1 MKNNGNLE
9 LYFLTQGLTGLGGD
23 ESNCCGFT
31 GESSFDDLDDSQ
43 DDQES
48 VEYES
53 EEEEL
58 PGVRDKCPFGEFRTL
73 VRAKKSELKS
83 QYGKG
88 HISIGECGIQPMRI
102 SYAPNIKIPKI
113 YAPSRDCG
121 LNPDLRPAFWKVPC
135 VCTKGDCDCRLGSGC
150 CNDNKQKDA
159 DKVTAWAEFSACR
172 EEGGKVLN
180 PGTENEDAYDR
191 ATGRWNDD
199 MAVWH
204 KCREENKGI
213 WVPGW
218 RRKWREFKKAGGLNQ
233 LRDQCR
239 GVVPEAPPTPTP
251 YTPSGLSCSALAS
264 TYGIIAG
271 SDWGTAPVEI
281 RREWQERGCKGPTKT
296 ALVTG
301 TYTPGMSCGDMMDEF
316 GIIPGREWGTAP
328 IEAIN
333 AWRAKPCTGREAQ
346 SRGNRPGGEDAP
358 TDNKK
363 MYILIGVIVLVIIA
377 TMFIIK
383 RQMK

>member
-1 MKNNGNLE
+1 MKDNGINLE
-9 LYFLTQGLTGLGGD
+9 SYFATQGLGGLND
-23 ESNCCGFT
+23 ESNCCGYL

-43 DDQES
+43 DNQDNTD
-48 VEYES
+48 YEN
-53 EEEEL
+53 EEEEVS
-58 PGVRDKCPFGEFRTL
+58 GVRDKCPFLEFRGY
-73 VRAKKSELKS
+73 VRAKKQELKD

-88 HISIGECGIQPMRI
+88 HISVFECGVMPFRLQTPKYNPIVRIGETGNCFGWSWSCDKKCLGLCCGDKYCSNWVTTPGNTEA
-102 SYAPNIKIPKI
+102 Y
-113 YAPSRDCG
+113 
-121 LNPDLRPAFWKVPC
+121 
-135 VCTKGDCDCRLGSGC
+135 
-150 CNDNKQKDA
+150 DNATTRFNA
-159 DKVTAWAEFSACR
+159 DKAAWVQCR
-172 EEGGKVLN
+172 
-180 PGTENEDAYDR
+180 A
-191 ATGRWNDD
+191 
-199 MAVWH
+199 
-204 KCREENKGI
+204 ENKGI

-218 RRKWREFKKAGGLNQ
+218 RREWRKFKKAGGLNQ

-239 GVVPEAPPTPTP
+239 GVVPEAPPTP
-251 YTPSGLSCSALAS
+251 YTPTGLPCSALAS

-271 SDWGTAPVEI
+271 QDWGTAPVEI
-281 RREWQERGCKGPTKT
+281 RREWQERGCKGPHEGEVPVEAKGVY
-296 ALVTG
+296 A
-301 TYTPGMSCGDMMDEF
+301 PGMSCGDMMDEF